1 MSQKCNLLNE
11 TINPLSFLLRSQKEM
26 FLIQAS
32 NIVFRLC
39 KALVYGL
46 SYSKKHYEVYTPKV
60 NKKCEYGTERQH
72 SIQVLHHYR
81 WSNRIKRQDQLE
93 ACYST
98 LIPFYI
104 FLENH

>member
-1 MSQKCNLLNE
+1 
-11 TINPLSFLLRSQKEM
+11 M

-32 NIVFRLC
+32 NIC
-39 KALVYGL
+39 IQALQSISLWVAGVIP
-46 SYSKKHYEVYTPKV
+46 KKHNEVYALKV
-60 NKKCEYGTERQH
+60 NKKFKYGTERQH